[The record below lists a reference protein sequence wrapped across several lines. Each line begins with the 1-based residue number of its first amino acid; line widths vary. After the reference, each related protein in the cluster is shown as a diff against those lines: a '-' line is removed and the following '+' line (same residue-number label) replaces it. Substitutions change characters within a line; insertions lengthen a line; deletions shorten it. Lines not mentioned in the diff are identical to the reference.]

1 MARSTHDLGILTI
14 ANGQTVSNVLS
25 GAGVVQAAL
34 GSANVT
40 TIFTPATLPETVNV
54 EVAPVINPQAA
65 DWKRL
70 QWQPGTDL
78 VLAAARAVNI
88 PLIAAFKALRIVASG
103 AVAADRAFRVLTQVD
118 SDSAF

>member
-1 MARSTHDLGILTI
+1 MARSTHDLGTLSI

-34 GSANVT
+34 GTANVFNF
-40 TIFTPATLPETVNV
+40 FTPATLPETVNV
-54 EVAPVINPQAA
+54 EVAPFIAPQAA

-78 VLAAARAVNI
+78 ALAAAKAVNV
-88 PLIAAFKALRIVASG
+88 PLIAAFKAIRLVAQG
-103 AVAADRAFRVLTQVD
+103 AVAAQRDFRVLVQND
-118 SDSAF
+118 ADAGA